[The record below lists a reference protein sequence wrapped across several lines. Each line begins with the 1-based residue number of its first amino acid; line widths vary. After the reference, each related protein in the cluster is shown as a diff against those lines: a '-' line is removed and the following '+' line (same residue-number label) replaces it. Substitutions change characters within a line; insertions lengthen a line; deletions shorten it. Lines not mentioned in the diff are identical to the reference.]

1 MSKTVKVAMMLLIVV
16 GISGVVVAEDSTPTS
31 QPGAKS
37 AESQSQ
43 DLGAPNKGIVGS
55 ITVLAGCFGAAGCA
69 IGGGLAISRLASAC
83 IESMARQ
90 PEAAGSMFL
99 PMIIAAGMIEG
110 AILFSIL
117 VCMLAVNA

>member
-1 MSKTVKVAMMLLIVV
+1 MSKFVTVVMMLLIVACV
-16 GISGVVVAEDSTPTS
+16 SGIAMAEDS
-31 QPGAKS
+31 GATTKP
-37 AESQSQ
+37 A
-43 DLGAPNKGIVGS
+43 DGPALKTGIDGS

-69 IGGGLAISRLASAC
+69 IGGGLAISKLASTC

-117 VCMLAVNA
+117 VCMLATMK

>member
-1 MSKTVKVAMMLLIVV
+1 MLL
-16 GISGVVVAEDSTPTS
+16 VVVCISNVVMADGGGSTTKPAGGA
-31 QPGAKS
+31 PGANN
-37 AESQSQ
+37 
-43 DLGAPNKGIVGS
+43 DDDNGNGIVGS
-55 ITVLAGCFGAAGCA
+55 ITILAGCFGAAGCA
-69 IGGGLAISRLASAC
+69 IGGGLAISKLASTC

-117 VCMLAVNA
+117 VCMLALNA

>member
-1 MSKTVKVAMMLLIVV
+1 MSKIVMVAMMLLVV
-16 GISGVVVAEDSTPTS
+16 LSVSGVVMAEDAESD
-31 QPGAKS
+31 AKS
-37 AESQSQ
+37 GTQEVKKKAQEVKN
-43 DLGAPNKGIVGS
+43 DNRIYGS
-55 ITVLAGCFGAAGCA
+55 ITILAGCFGAAGCA

-117 VCMLAVNA
+117 VCMMATMKN

>member
-1 MSKTVKVAMMLLIVV
+1 MSNIVKVALVLLVV
-16 GISGVVVAEDSTPTS
+16 FCLSGVM
-31 QPGAKS
+31 
-37 AESQSQ
+37 
-43 DLGAPNKGIVGS
+43 LGADAADSNSSDGQSAAGQGGPGNKNHIYGS
-55 ITVLAGCFGAAGCA
+55 ITILAGCFGAAGCA
-69 IGGGLAISRLASAC
+69 IGGGIAISRLASTC

-117 VCMLAVNA
+117 VCMMALGS

>member
-1 MSKTVKVAMMLLIVV
+1 MSKFATVAIVLLVLV
-16 GISGVVVAEDSTPTS
+16 CVSGVVMAAEPATQPADGAVTS
-31 QPGAKS
+31 QPAK
-37 AESQSQ
+37 AE
-43 DLGAPNKGIVGS
+43 GKGIVGS
-55 ITVLAGCFGAAGCA
+55 ITILAGCFGAAGCA
-69 IGGGLAISRLASAC
+69 IGGGLAISKLASTC

-117 VCMLAVNA
+117 VCMLALNA

>member
-1 MSKTVKVAMMLLIVV
+1 MSKTVTIALMLLIVV
-16 GISGVVVAEDSTPTS
+16 CVSGVVLAEGSQATS
-31 QPGAKS
+31 QPDNSESKAK
-37 AESQSQ
+37 E
-43 DLGAPNKGIVGS
+43 PGIVGS

-69 IGGGLAISRLASAC
+69 IGGGLAIARLASTC

-110 AILFSIL
+110 AILFAIV
-117 VCMLAVNA
+117 VCIMAVGA

>member
-1 MSKTVKVAMMLLIVV
+1 MSRLATVVMILLVV
-16 GISGVVVAEDSTPTS
+16 GCVSGVVFAEDGVPTS
-31 QPGAKS
+31 QPADGDKVT
-37 AESQSQ
+37 
-43 DLGAPNKGIVGS
+43 KGIDGS

-69 IGGGLAISRLASAC
+69 IGGGLAISKLASTC

-117 VCMLAVNA
+117 VCMLATMK

>member
-1 MSKTVKVAMMLLIVV
+1 MSRTVKVAMMLLVLV
-16 GISGVVVAEDSTPTS
+16 CVSGVVMGEEGNATTRPAGTTSTGS
-31 QPGAKS
+31 EVKA
-37 AESQSQ
+37 
-43 DLGAPNKGIVGS
+43 NHIYGS
-55 ITVLAGCFGAAGCA
+55 ITILAGCFGAAACS
-69 IGGGLAISRLASAC
+69 IGGGIAISRLASAC

-117 VCMLAVNA
+117 VCMMALGA

>member
-1 MSKTVKVAMMLLIVV
+1 MSKTVTVVMMLLIVV
-16 GISGVVVAEDSTPTS
+16 CVSGVVLGEDKATTQSA
-31 QPGAKS
+31 GAKS
-37 AESQSQ
+37 EV
-43 DLGAPNKGIVGS
+43 APEDTSPGIVGS
-55 ITVLAGCFGAAGCA
+55 ITVLAGCFGAAACA
-69 IGGGLAISRLASAC
+69 IGGGIAISRLASTC

-117 VCMLAVNA
+117 VCMMALGA

>member
-1 MSKTVKVAMMLLIVV
+1 MTLLVVFCVSGLALAAEDTSTTKSADGTVKA
-16 GISGVVVAEDSTPTS
+16 D
-31 QPGAKS
+31 AK
-37 AESQSQ
+37 AADAKEK
-43 DLGAPNKGIVGS
+43 NHIYGS
-55 ITVLAGCFGAAGCA
+55 ITILAGCFGAAGCA
-69 IGGGLAISRLASAC
+69 IGGGIAISRLASAC

-117 VCMLAVNA
+117 VCMMATMSA

>member
-1 MSKTVKVAMMLLIVV
+1 MSKTFKVAMML
-16 GISGVVVAEDSTPTS
+16 VVVACVS
-31 QPGAKS
+31 GA
-37 AESQSQ
+37 
-43 DLGAPNKGIVGS
+43 
-55 ITVLAGCFGAAGCA
+55 VLAEDGGASTQPADKSDEVKQASFADSVRVLAACFGAAACA
-69 IGGGLAISRLASAC
+69 IGGGIAISRLASTC

-117 VCMLAVNA
+117 VCMMALGA

>member
-1 MSKTVKVAMMLLIVV
+1 MMLLVIGCVSGAVLADGSSTTKPGDDTAV
-16 GISGVVVAEDSTPTS
+16 GNDD
-31 QPGAKS
+31 KN
-37 AESQSQ
+37 
-43 DLGAPNKGIVGS
+43 DKGIEGS
-55 ITVLAGCFGAAGCA
+55 ITILAGCFGAAGCA
-69 IGGGLAISRLASAC
+69 IGGGIAISKLASTC

-117 VCMLAVNA
+117 VCMLAVQS

>member
-1 MSKTVKVAMMLLIVV
+1 MLLVV
-16 GISGVVVAEDSTPTS
+16 VCLSGVVLAAEDGPTTKTADGD
-31 QPGAKS
+31 GATSKP
-37 AESQSQ
+37 EVKT
-43 DLGAPNKGIVGS
+43 NGIVGS

-69 IGGGLAISRLASAC
+69 IGGGMAISRLASAC

-110 AILFSIL
+110 AVLFSIL
-117 VCMLAVNA
+117 VSMMAIMGA

>member
-1 MSKTVKVAMMLLIVV
+1 MSKTVKVAMMLLVV
-16 GISGVVVAEDSTPTS
+16 ACVSGVVMAADDEPTTQS
-31 QPGAKS
+31 AGKSIGKQPGGEK
-37 AESQSQ
+37 E
-43 DLGAPNKGIVGS
+43 GIVGS
-55 ITVLAGCFGAAGCA
+55 ITVLAGCFGAAACA
-69 IGGGLAISRLASAC
+69 IGGGLAISRLASTC

-117 VCMLAVNA
+117 VCMMALGA

>member
-1 MSKTVKVAMMLLIVV
+1 MY
-16 GISGVVVAEDSTPTS
+16 
-31 QPGAKS
+31 
-37 AESQSQ
+37 
-43 DLGAPNKGIVGS
+43 GS
-55 ITVLAGCFGAAGCA
+55 ITILAGCFGAAGCA
-69 IGGGLAISRLASAC
+69 IGGGIAISRLASAC

-117 VCMLAVNA
+117 VCMMATMSA

>member
-1 MSKTVKVAMMLLIVV
+1 MSRIVIVAMMLLIVV
-16 GISGVVVAEDSTPTS
+16 CVSGVAMAGD
-31 QPGAKS
+31 AKS
-37 AESQSQ
+37 TTKPAGQTVTNGSEAE
-43 DLGAPNKGIVGS
+43 KHIYGS
-55 ITVLAGCFGAAGCA
+55 ITILAGCFGAAACS
-69 IGGGLAISRLASAC
+69 IGGGIAISRLASTC

-117 VCMLAVNA
+117 VCMMALNA

>member
-1 MSKTVKVAMMLLIVV
+1 MSKFVTVVMMLLIVACV
-16 GISGVVVAEDSTPTS
+16 SGIAMAADDAPTTKQAVKGDTVKGDDSDS
-31 QPGAKS
+31 
-37 AESQSQ
+37 
-43 DLGAPNKGIVGS
+43 KGIVGS

-69 IGGGLAISRLASAC
+69 IGGGMAISKLASTC

-90 PEAAGSMFL
+90 PEASGSMFL

-117 VCMLAVNA
+117 VCMLATMK

>member
-1 MSKTVKVAMMLLIVV
+1 M
-16 GISGVVVAEDSTPTS
+16 AEGEATT
-31 QPGAKS
+31 KS
-37 AESQSQ
+37 AEGSTVTNDDDKS
-43 DLGAPNKGIVGS
+43 DKGIVGS

-69 IGGGLAISRLASAC
+69 IGGGIAISKLASTC

-117 VCMLAVNA
+117 VCMIAVNA

>member
-1 MSKTVKVAMMLLIVV
+1 MSKFVTVAMVLLILVCV
-16 GISGVVVAEDSTPTS
+16 SGAAMAEDSESTTKPAGGDDGI
-31 QPGAKS
+31 GA
-37 AESQSQ
+37 E
-43 DLGAPNKGIVGS
+43 KGIEGS
-55 ITVLAGCFGAAGCA
+55 ITILAGCFGAAGCA
-69 IGGGLAISRLASAC
+69 IGGGLAISKLASTC

-117 VCMLAVNA
+117 VCMMALNA

>member
-1 MSKTVKVAMMLLIVV
+1 MSKSVKVALMLLVV
-16 GISGVVVAEDSTPTS
+16 VCVSGVVMAEDDKAAT
-31 QPGAKS
+31 QPAGGSGEVKPNGA
-37 AESQSQ
+37 
-43 DLGAPNKGIVGS
+43 GIVGS

-69 IGGGLAISRLASAC
+69 IGGGLAISKLASTC

-110 AILFSIL
+110 AILFAIL
-117 VCMLAVNA
+117 VCLMALGQ

>member
-1 MSKTVKVAMMLLIVV
+1 MSKFVTVVMMLLIVACV
-16 GISGVVVAEDSTPTS
+16 SGIAMADDGGSTTKPADGSGIKTGT
-31 QPGAKS
+31 KT
-37 AESQSQ
+37 
-43 DLGAPNKGIVGS
+43 GIDGS

-69 IGGGLAISRLASAC
+69 IGGGLAISKLASTC

-117 VCMLAVNA
+117 VCMLATMK